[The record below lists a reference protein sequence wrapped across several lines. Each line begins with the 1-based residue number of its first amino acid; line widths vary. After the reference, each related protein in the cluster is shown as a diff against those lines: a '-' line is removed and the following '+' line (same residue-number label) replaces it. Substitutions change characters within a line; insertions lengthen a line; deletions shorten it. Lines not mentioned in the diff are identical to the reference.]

1 MRLVNHLAHKDMRKY
16 LKLSLLMFLYWHSLK
31 ESGPKSHRWA
41 WRLGSYSTRTLIT
54 ICLHL
59 MKSIPPTFEL
69 MKYYTEMF
77 NNISRQG
84 LCANGPVLASRDGA
98 ILRFA

>member
-1 MRLVNHLAHKDMRKY
+1 
-16 LKLSLLMFLYWHSLK
+16 
-31 ESGPKSHRWA
+31 
-41 WRLGSYSTRTLIT
+41 
-54 ICLHL
+54 

-77 NNISRQG
+77 NNIFRQG